1 MPNDVAVAPVKLA
14 APKLWVFRA
23 PRGRPRSQ
31 REVRERLRD
40 GAVARDL
47 ARRALDLGQENH
59 VDRALRRGGLGT
71 VVRDRG
77 VERGVLARV
86 GDDDVPLLVDAP
98 KGADEAAPVAR
109 GGAYRRSDV
118 VFDRKCVV

>member
-77 VERGVLARV
+77 VEQAYSRASETTMFLCLSTHRRV
-86 GDDDVPLLVDAP
+86 PTKQRPSRVVVRIVAP
-98 KGADEAAPVAR
+98 M
-109 GGAYRRSDV
+109 
-118 VFDRKCVV
+118 